1 VRGPVGDGAPLFLL
15 KRWQSPARCRIFVIM
30 SVITHELSLE
40 NFHEQL
46 NYVLANY
53 HNHGKSVSQYNNIVI
68 GGLGG
73 SGIGGR
79 IARLALM
86 NEMPIPVEVFS
97 EYGLP
102 AYANNK
108 TLVILCSY
116 SGNTEETLSM
126 FAQAKNLGCE
136 MIIVAASGQ
145 LKALAESHSLPYY
158 SIALG
163 YQPRMTLGF
172 GLGTLVM
179 ILGELMGKDMR
190 NTLQEVEAMFQSPA
204 AIVARAKEM
213 YNVFKPTIAQKFVVV
228 CDLAYEAVAIR
239 FCQQIQE
246 NAKGEGF
253 VSVLPEANHNM
264 IESYYEKHDTNFIFL
279 NSGKNARVNARFDFV
294 KSVLTD
300 LGNVVYQ
307 YPVADASLKSQFEV
321 IHATDWL
328 SIWASDD
335 KQVDNMQVGIIMK
348 LKGHLE
354 NLK

>member
-1 VRGPVGDGAPLFLL
+1 
-15 KRWQSPARCRIFVIM
+15 M
-30 SVITHELSLE
+30 SVITHELSLQ

-46 NYVLANY
+46 TYVLAHY
-53 HNHGKSVSQYNNIVI
+53 HKHGKSVSQYNNIVI

-79 IARLALM
+79 IARLAFLQ
-86 NEMPIPVEVFS
+86 EMPVPVEVFS
-97 EYGLP
+97 EYSLP

-126 FAQAKNLGCE
+126 FAQAQSRGCE
-136 MIIVAASGQ
+136 MICVAASGQ
-145 LKALAESHSLPYY
+145 LKALAETHHLPFY
-158 SIALG
+158 SVALG

-179 ILGELMGKDMR
+179 ILGELMGKDM
-190 NTLQEVEAMFQSPA
+190 TATIQDVEAMFKSPE

-213 YNVFKPTIAQKFVVV
+213 YEVFKPTIAQKFVVV
-228 CDLAYEAVAIR
+228 CDLPYEAVAIR

-264 IESYYEKHDTNFIFL
+264 IESYYEKHDTNFILL
-279 NSGKNARVNARFDFV
+279 NSGGNARVN
-294 KSVLTD
+294 
-300 LGNVVYQ
+300 Q
-307 YPVADASLKSQFEV
+307 YPVADASLMSQFEV

-328 SIWASDD
+328 SVWASDD

>member
-1 VRGPVGDGAPLFLL
+1 
-15 KRWQSPARCRIFVIM
+15 M

-46 NYVLANY
+46 TYVLANY
-53 HNHGKSVSQYNNIVI
+53 HKHGKSVNNYNNIVI

-79 IARLALM
+79 IARLAFM
-86 NEMPIPVEVFS
+86 QEMPVPVEVFS

-126 FAQAKNLGCE
+126 FAQAQQRGCD
-136 MIIVAASGQ
+136 MICVAASGQ
-145 LKALAESHSLPYY
+145 LKSLAENHGLPFY
-158 SIALG
+158 SVALG

-179 ILGELMGKDMR
+179 ILGELMGKDM
-190 NTLQEVEAMFQSPA
+190 TSTVQEVESMFKSPA
-204 AIVARAKEM
+204 NIVARAKDM

-279 NSGKNARVNARFDFV
+279 NSGNNARVTARFDFL
-294 KSVLTD
+294 KGVLSD
-300 LGNVVYQ
+300 LGNVVYH
-307 YPVADASLKSQFEV
+307 YPVSDASLKSQFEV

-328 SIWASDD
+328 SIWASND